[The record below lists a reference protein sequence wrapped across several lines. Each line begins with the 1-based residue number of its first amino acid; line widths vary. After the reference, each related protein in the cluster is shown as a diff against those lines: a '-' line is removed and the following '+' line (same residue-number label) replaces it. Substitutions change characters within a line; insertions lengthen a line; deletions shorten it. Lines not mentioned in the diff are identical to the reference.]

1 MHYGGQCGGN
11 FKYFWRYST
20 NVKRRIYLGV
30 RTCEFF
36 FVFFTIILQG
46 STIWFPF
53 SHNATPERIELS
65 LHLASWTEVGP
76 KRTFNNSRTCITLR
90 GQPRGMAG
98 WPFDRS
104 RPLNAGSTDKGF
116 HKKRYTTN
124 TVYFDFGRETW
135 IENYFNDYQFYWSDP
150 LLVTIQ
156 YRWKT
161 IKTGHCV
168 SKGWQ
173 WQNSN
178 DRQWRKLQ

>member
-1 MHYGGQCGGN
+1 MNYGGQCGGN

-20 NVKRRIYLGV
+20 NVKRRINLGV

-36 FVFFTIILQG
+36 FVFFH
-46 STIWFPF
+46 
-53 SHNATPERIELS
+53 HNSPRLYATPEHIELS

-104 RPLNAGSTDKGF
+104 RTLDAGSTDKGF

-124 TVYFDFGRETW
+124 TVYFDFGRDIDWKLFHRLSVLLEW
-135 IENYFNDYQFYWSDP
+135 SAFSDHSIQVENNKNRP
-150 LLVTIQ
+150 LCQ
-156 YRWKT
+156 
-161 IKTGHCV
+161 
-168 SKGWQ
+168 
-173 WQNSN
+173 
-178 DRQWRKLQ
+178 

>member
-1 MHYGGQCGGN
+1 MNYGGQCGGN

-46 STIWFPF
+46 STIWYPF

-65 LHLASWTEVGP
+65 LYLASWTEVGP

-116 HKKRYTTN
+116 IKNDTQLILFTLILGERHGLKIISTIISFTGVIRFQWPFN
-124 TVYFDFGRETW
+124 TGGK
-135 IENYFNDYQFYWSDP
+135 Q
-150 LLVTIQ
+150 
-156 YRWKT
+156 
-161 IKTGHCV
+161 
-168 SKGWQ
+168 
-173 WQNSN
+173 
-178 DRQWRKLQ
+178 